1 MVGQIG
7 VEPTVFLMSRFYR
20 PLQSPAMRTDPYGG
34 TGWNRTN
41 DTLGFNQ
48 VLYQLSYSSIWRRA
62 QNSNLTP
69 CGAIRLA
76 GGPRAF
82 RVHSPNMAGVAG
94 LEPTNAGVRDRC
106 LDHLATPQ
114 YIVMPYHCRF
124 LNPRLKN
131 VMCKSEFLVLFQLF
145 SNFFDGYFQ
154 KPPIGRTKNHY
165 AKILIFPLASRS
177 YPRLPLPEGR
187 SRPD

>member
-76 GGPRAF
+76 GGPQTF
-82 RVHSPNMAGVAG
+82 WVHSPSMAGVAG
-94 LEPTNAGVRDRC
+94 FEPTNAGVRDRC
-106 LDHLATPQ
+106 LDRLATPQ
-114 YIVMPYHCRF
+114 
-124 LNPRLKN
+124 
-131 VMCKSEFLVLFQLF
+131 
-145 SNFFDGYFQ
+145 
-154 KPPIGRTKNHY
+154 
-165 AKILIFPLASRS
+165 
-177 YPRLPLPEGR
+177 
-187 SRPD
+187 